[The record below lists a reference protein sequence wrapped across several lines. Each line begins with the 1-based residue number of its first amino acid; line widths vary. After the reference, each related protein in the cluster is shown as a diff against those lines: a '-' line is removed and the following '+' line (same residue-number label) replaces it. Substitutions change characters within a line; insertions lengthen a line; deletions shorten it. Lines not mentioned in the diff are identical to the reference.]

1 MGVFLIPVYV
11 KALLTVSD
19 IRRRERGLSR
29 LIYVIYSNG
38 TKLVNQ
44 KKNAMQQI
52 PSKTCSDIRS
62 IILSP

>member
-44 KKNAMQQI
+44 KKIQCNKFHRRYVRTSGQ
-52 PSKTCSDIRS
+52 SF
-62 IILSP
+62 LSP